1 MEFPVYRK
9 INNGKSYYKIISN
22 IEFIEIQIIGKNHF
36 HNHFKISQ
44 YPDKLFL
51 LDVISGKPPY
61 EIATQEEVERLFTK

>member
-22 IEFIEIQIIGKNHF
+22 LEFIEIQIIGKIYF
-36 HNHFKISQ
+36 KNHFKISQ

-61 EIATQEEVERLFTK
+61 EIASQEEVERLLIK

>member
-9 INNGKSYYKIISN
+9 INNDKSYYKIISN
-22 IEFIEIQIIGKNHF
+22 LEFIEIQIIGKSHFKNHF
-36 HNHFKISQ
+36 RISH

-61 EIATQEEVERLFTK
+61 EIANQEEVERLLII

>member
-22 IEFIEIQIIGKNHF
+22 LEFVEIQIIGKIYF
-36 HNHFKISQ
+36 KNHFKISQ

-61 EIATQEEVERLFTK
+61 EIASQEEVERLLIK